1 MKVARALRDVWKKK
15 KTKKQFHV
23 VRMNTLQG
31 DASSIEIRKG

>member
-1 MKVARALRDVWKKK
+1 MKVARALRDVWKK